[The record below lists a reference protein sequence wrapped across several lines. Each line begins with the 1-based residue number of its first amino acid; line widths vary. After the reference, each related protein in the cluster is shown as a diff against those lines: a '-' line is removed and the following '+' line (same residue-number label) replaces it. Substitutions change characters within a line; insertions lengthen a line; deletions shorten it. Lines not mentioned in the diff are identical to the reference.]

1 MIFVSL
7 LLASLIAM
15 RMALVLRSWPLMGI
29 AVVLSLPFV
38 LVAHIPYLVSW
49 LLPCLRVAAAV
60 ALRWRVG
67 VAGWFALFLAGLVV
81 GIAGGPGV
89 ILVDRDLNGILFPG
103 LLTGFVALVWKEP
116 PWMQARQ
123 RSDS

>member
-49 LLPCLRVAAAV
+49 LLPCLRVAAV

-67 VAGWFALFLAGLVV
+67 VAGWFALFLAGLIV
-81 GIAGGPGV
+81 GLAGGPGV
-89 ILVDRDLNGILFPG
+89 ILVDRDLGWILFSG
-103 LLTGFVALVWKEP
+103 LLTGFVALVWK
-116 PWMQARQ
+116 
-123 RSDS
+123 

>member
-1 MIFVSL
+1 MSLRRRSRTRTPPIPLFRHASVLHLDRGSPAPEVTTMIFVSL
-7 LLASLIAM
+7 LLAILIAM
-15 RMALVLRSWPLMGI
+15 RLALVLRSWPLMGI

-49 LLPCLRVAAAV
+49 LLPCLRVAAV

-67 VAGWFALFLAGLVV
+67 VSRSFALFLAGLVV

-89 ILVDRDLNGILFPG
+89 I
-103 LLTGFVALVWKEP
+103 
-116 PWMQARQ
+116 
-123 RSDS
+123 